1 VHDSARPLLT
11 QEDALH
17 VFRDA
22 LRHGAAVLGVPVKQT
37 IKEVGIVPY
46 RQLNF
51 LGLMSPVTPPA
62 YPESALRVPPLPA
75 YGLIRTKKGNEN
87 RKERYST

>member
-11 QEDALH
+11 KEDALH

-37 IKEVGIVPY
+37 IKEVGAARY
-46 RQLNF
+46 LQLNS
-51 LGLMSPVTPPA
+51 LGFMGPVTPPA
-62 YPESALRVPPLPA
+62 YSETALRMPHLPA
-75 YGLIRTKKGNEN
+75 YGLMRRKKQGP
-87 RKERYST
+87 